1 MLLYYGKGRT
11 EILQGIREKIF
22 AYVCEFAREI
32 TVQRQRMDGDPCP
45 FLLGQAMQMDKIDR
59 STLMEK
65 VMFAEYIEVYAT
77 KVESP
82 DKEDKRIKKQEN
94 FINT

>member
-45 FLLGQAMQMDKIDR
+45 FLLG
-59 STLMEK
+59 
-65 VMFAEYIEVYAT
+65 
-77 KVESP
+77 
-82 DKEDKRIKKQEN
+82 
-94 FINT
+94 

>member
-1 MLLYYGKGRT
+1 
-11 EILQGIREKIF
+11 
-22 AYVCEFAREI
+22 
-32 TVQRQRMDGDPCP
+32 
-45 FLLGQAMQMDKIDR
+45 
-59 STLMEK
+59 MEK